1 VSLRT
6 TQPPQSESSAQTPT
20 RIGPYE
26 IMGVLGRGASAT
38 IYLGRELFPARD
50 VAIKVYDA
58 QLLASE
64 DRALFRSLFLKETL
78 LAKKLTHPNI
88 TQVYDA
94 AADDQ
99 RAYIVMEYVEAGS
112 LERYCVP
119 EGLLPPKRVADLLE
133 KVCDA
138 LSYANA
144 HGIIHRDLKPANI
157 LMGADG
163 EAKVADFGV
172 AHTAFAFDSTR
183 GMLVG
188 SPAYM
193 APEQIERKPSSI
205 QTDIYSLGIMMYK
218 MLTGALPFPA
228 ESPAALTTRILLGN
242 LPKPG
247 LVRPGLPPLLDHVFA
262 RATARDPA
270 QRYGTWEE
278 LAADLRLFS
287 EGDAGMPGGGER
299 LAQLRSVPFF
309 REFSAATLAEALPLG
324 RWFDVRAG
332 SPLVKEDDPGYS
344 FFILTRGQMRV
355 TRRGTLLQIH
365 GAGQC
370 LAETAFLRRD
380 GARRFST
387 VTAGTDCT
395 VIEFDPDVLWLASPE
410 CTRDFHLAFL
420 ATLAE
425 RLVNAEGAL
434 AELLAANKNVTLF

>member
-1 VSLRT
+1 MSLRT
-6 TQPPQSESSAQTPT
+6 NHAPQPEAGTSMPA

-58 QLLASE
+58 GLLASE
-64 DRALFRSLFLKETL
+64 ERAVFRSLFLKETL

-99 RAYIVMEYVEAGS
+99 RAYIVMEYVQAGS

-119 EGLLPPKRVADLLE
+119 EGLLPPKRVAELLE

-138 LSYANA
+138 LSYAHA

-157 LMGADG
+157 LMGSDG

-193 APEQIERKPSSI
+193 APEQIERKPSSM
-205 QTDIYSLGIMMYK
+205 QTDMYSLGIMMYK

-228 ESPAALTTRILLGN
+228 DSAAALTARILLGN

-247 LVRPGLPPLLDHVFA
+247 AARQGLAPLLDHIFA
-262 RATARDPA
+262 RATARDPG
-270 QRYGTWEE
+270 QRYRSWEE
-278 LAADLRLFS
+278 FAGDLRLFAES
-287 EGDAGMPGGGER
+287 DGEAPSGDER
-299 LAQLRSVPFF
+299 TAQLRAIPFF
-309 REFSAATLAEALPLG
+309 RNFSDATLAEVLPMG

-332 SPLVKEDDPGYS
+332 TPLVKEDDPGYS
-344 FFILTRGQMRV
+344 FFVLVRGQMRV
-355 TRRGTLLQIH
+355 TRRGTLLGIR
-365 GAGQC
+365 GAGES
-370 LAETAFLRRD
+370 LAETAFLRRS
-380 GARRFST
+380 GKKRFNT
-387 VTAGTDCT
+387 ITAVTDCS
-395 VIEFDPDVLWLASPE
+395 VIELDPDVLWLASAE
-410 CTRDFHLAFL
+410 CTRQLQQAFL
-420 ATLAE
+420 AGMAE

-434 AELLAANKNVTLF
+434 AEMLAAKSVTLF